1 MHAKDEDVMKNDAKV
16 QLTDLGTLSAAF
28 NVDGGYLHHPPQISI
43 RVRSHLSY
51 VPGTVESSGLSAHLC
66 HHGEG
71 YLINITLRVVVVG
84 IDFISSVYVEA
95 DVFHVC
101 LSISRQLASQLIHI
115 EIYVAVRTVFV
126 TIKYNLPSIDI
137 PHINVQVCCAHPGQ
151 RCSVLGSDIQSL
163 QLFFYIVFYMI
174 FRATMAHV
182 GIPFLIIQILL
193 RVSTA
198 PIIGYGIVRIGVEHI
213 DVSKPSTHFDAVVT
227 CTTISTSPFL
237 AVSLWPSVCAN
248 ALGPILHAGIV
259 VTPISA
265 DFDTPKNQTKLVR
278 GDPKLSHK
286 IYVYLSILVD
296 SLIFQ

>member
-1 MHAKDEDVMKNDAKV
+1 M
-16 QLTDLGTLSAAF
+16 
-28 NVDGGYLHHPPQISI
+28 
-43 RVRSHLSY
+43 
-51 VPGTVESSGLSAHLC
+51 
-66 HHGEG
+66 
-71 YLINITLRVVVVG
+71 
-84 IDFISSVYVEA
+84 
-95 DVFHVC
+95 
-101 LSISRQLASQLIHI
+101 
-115 EIYVAVRTVFV
+115 
-126 TIKYNLPSIDI
+126 
-137 PHINVQVCCAHPGQ
+137 
-151 RCSVLGSDIQSL
+151 
-163 QLFFYIVFYMI
+163 
-174 FRATMAHV
+174 
-182 GIPFLIIQILL
+182 PFLEIFVLCQI
-193 RVSTA
+193 STA
-198 PIIGYGIVRIGVEHI
+198 PIINCSAVRISVEDI